1 MANMAPTERRPPQN
15 GATYELSRKEAFVM
29 TRKVISI
36 LAPKLSGNS
45 MGRAYLL
52 AKMLQG
58 EFDVHIVGFGAG
70 DIWEPIAHDRS
81 IEYRPY
87 EHRTISSFL
96 GGARSTARRLV
107 DGNLILAL
115 KPHLTSF
122 GLGLIARRVDRRP
135 LLLDI
140 DDWEKALL
148 GDSPYWELRA
158 DPRNWL
164 LSTTSP
170 LPIRLLDRQVHRA
183 DAITV
188 SNRLLQRRY
197 GGTWIPHAHD
207 EQLFA
212 PLDPSPQRSPPTVM
226 FVGTAR
232 VNKGLDQLLTA
243 WRLVE
248 NPAAVLR
255 IVGTP
260 TTSRVLEPIV
270 HLARSPRGVRRRAGT
285 VRPAARIA
293 RRGRRVRGSASR
305 HTASRGQL
313 PMKLIAAMATGRA
326 IVSTAVGDI
335 PDWLADGAGRVVK
348 AGDPTALA
356 DAINSLLAQPD
367 AAAEMGRRARRRYLE
382 FGSFRAVRPRLVR
395 LCADLIAGRPL
406 EPPARVFD
414 ETLAAAPAP

>member
-1 MANMAPTERRPPQN
+1 
-15 GATYELSRKEAFVM
+15 M

-36 LAPKLSGNS
+36 LAPELSGNS

-87 EHRTISSFL
+87 EHRTISSFI

-122 GLGLIARRVDRRP
+122 GLGLIARRVNRRP

-148 GDSPYWELRA
+148 GDSPYWEFRA

-188 SNRLLQRRY
+188 SNRFLQRRY

-212 PLDPSPQRSPPTVM
+212 PLDSSPLRSPPTVM

-232 VNKGLDQLLTA
+232 VNKGLDQLLAA

-270 HLARSPRGVRRRAGT
+270 HLADHRVSFEGEAVPFDRL
-285 VRPAARIA
+285 PELLAAA
-293 RRGRRVRGSASR
+293 DVFVVPQADNP
-305 HTASRGQL
+305 ASRGQL
-313 PMKLIAAMATGRA
+313 PMKLIAAMAAGRA

-335 PDWLADGAGRVVK
+335 PEWLAAGAGRVVK
-348 AGDPTALA
+348 AGDPRALA

-367 AAAEMGRRARRRYLE
+367 VAAEMGRRARRRYLE

-414 ETLAAAPAP
+414 ETLAAAPAPYGES